1 MTDAPTTKE
10 EEAKVDN
17 NTEEKT
23 EDQTD
28 DNAGRKRSASATDT
42 EPPTKKAMTETSSS
56 STDDKGDASK
66 SDKGQPPL
74 IPMDLSAPDAK
85 DESAATA
92 APSSEAPAP
101 KLDASAAPVPG
112 SAPAE
117 PTAVPTISNNAESP
131 KATAAPAKRRVSTS
145 SAGATATNISAP
157 SKPSGTSRG
166 SGSKKSTKDD
176 SKDNSAT
183 TTTAAGGNKMKGLR
197 HFSLMVCKKVEEK
210 GNTTY
215 NEVADELV
223 QKVIEDRKKED
234 PGGKFDEK
242 NIRRRV
248 YDSINVLLAMDI
260 IAKDKKQISWQGL
273 PCSTQHDLQL
283 LEREEQFRKEQV
295 QMKRRALQ
303 QILTQQICFHNLVT
317 HNKEAESAD
326 VANRENHADVE
337 KVPMPF
343 AIVNSHK
350 EAVIHCNM
358 APDLQDVMFEFDRPF
373 EIHDDQAILRR
384 MGMHKTSL
392 SAVSDMVPKD
402 MVAYCQEHG
411 LLDTVLGIHSGGE
424 KSDLALPAKGQYFM
438 SLS

>member
-1 MTDAPTTKE
+1 MTDVPREKEE
-10 EEAKVDN
+10 EEAKVDS

-23 EDQTD
+23 EDQAEE
-28 DNAGRKRSASATDT
+28 DNAGRKRSASATDE
-42 EPPTKKAMTETSSS
+42 EPPTKKAMTETSSAS
-56 STDDKGDASK
+56 SDKGDTSK
-66 SDKGQPPL
+66 SDEGKPAL
-74 IPMDLSAPDAK
+74 IPMNCSDPDSK
-85 DESAATA
+85 DRPLVTA
-92 APSSEAPAP
+92 AQTREAPAI
-101 KLDASAAPVPG
+101 KIDASAD
-112 SAPAE
+112 SAPAKPTTTTTTTANKTE
-117 PTAVPTISNNAESP
+117 PP
-131 KATAAPAKRRVSTS
+131 KAIAAPTKRRASTS
-145 SAGATATNISAP
+145 S
-157 SKPSGTSRG
+157 
-166 SGSKKSTKDD
+166 KKATKDD
-176 SKDNSAT
+176 SKDTGAT
-183 TTTAAGGNKMKGLR
+183 TTIVGGNKMKGLR

-210 GNTTY
+210 GTTTY

-223 QKVIEDRKKED
+223 QKVIQDRKKED

-273 PCSTQHDLQL
+273 PSSTQHDLQL

-303 QILTQQICFHNLVT
+303 QILIQQICFRNLVA

-326 VANRENHADVE
+326 AANRENHADVE

-343 AIVNSHK
+343 AIVSSHK

-358 APDLQDVMFEFDRPF
+358 APDLQDVTFEFDRPF

-411 LLDTVLGIHSGGE
+411 LLDTVLGINSGGE
-424 KSDLALPAKGQYFM
+424 KSELVLPAKGQYFM